1 MRTRTK
7 QLNFRLL
14 ETEHNSIK
22 QKAVKAK
29 LTISRYLILSAINKK
44 VIDKDELKEINHL
57 LKKLSGNINQ
67 IAILANQGKITSVD
81 LHTVKEQ
88 QKELLRGFI
97 EWQQ

>member
-1 MRTRTK
+1 MRTRSK

-14 ETEHNSIK
+14 ETEYNSIK

-29 LTISRYLILSAINKK
+29 LSISRYLILSAINKK

-67 IAILANQGKITSVD
+67 IAILANQGKITIVD